1 MERRA
6 YDVARSLSE
15 VADVHAVYSPET
27 LRCIM
32 AYIVDL
38 TLVMEQLFLCTLP
51 IRPPRLLS
59 AEQIEMAVENY
70 KTSGAPEVHRQIR
83 GYVKKSTFM
92 QILQLNNAQEK
103 VIDLIRQNRAD
114 NPNL

>member
-1 MERRA
+1 
-6 YDVARSLSE
+6 
-15 VADVHAVYSPET
+15 
-27 LRCIM
+27 M

-51 IRPPRLLS
+51 IRPPRQLT
-59 AEQIEMAVENY
+59 AEQIDMAVESY
-70 KTSGAPEVHRQIR
+70 KATGAPGVHRQIR

-92 QILQLNNAQEK
+92 QILQLDNAQEK

-114 NPNL
+114 QQNI